1 MLTTEQPAS
10 ASGGF
15 RVGSFGFHII
25 ALSLA
30 SWETS
35 SKSLDFSDPQFS
47 HLESGDKA

>member
-10 ASGGF
+10 GSAGF
-15 RVGSFGFHII
+15 RVGSFAFHIM
-25 ALSLA
+25 ALSPA

-47 HLESGDKA
+47 HLGSGNKA